1 MMSAKTVNILVVL
14 ILIALSLA
22 ILANSMTKPLGR
34 DEQMYCT
41 AGSLLAQGKMIYR
54 DFSYPAQMPY
64 HPLLYAALFKMLN
77 TTHYLLVGRIL
88 SVVCDI
94 LIVVCI
100 VGIYRRIFK
109 SFAVSAMLLGL
120 AAAVLYVFNPLVDY
134 ANGYAWNHD
143 VVVLF
148 VVLSF
153 WLFVSTDFEQ
163 KSRYLRIAIIGALL
177 TLATCMRIT
186 TALVQLLFFAVL
198 LAQPAESIKQRI
210 KNISPFLIAAGI
222 VLIWPVWVIALAPR
236 AFFLN
241 LVKIPMLYGQ
251 WLHQIGL
258 IHNKFNLIF
267 TCLTTPGYFA
277 LIVLTIYLWL
287 VIVCLRR
294 RLKISNA
301 KNLLLAAL
309 LPLTFFIIALIPP
322 TMWRQYLAMPVPFLI
337 ISFAYPLLYLRKL
350 ANKSSSDKHFK
361 VASAFVAVCVLVAL
375 VSYPVVLYR
384 TVMVSVP
391 ESWVPIQLHRVSE
404 DIAEKLK
411 TQNHV
416 LSAVEGSKLILTLAP
431 LYALEGGCDI
441 YTELSAGS
449 IVYRIADSLTAAD
462 RAVTHTVGPKTLEA
476 LLEKDPP
483 SAVLL
488 GVEMKRLEAPLFE
501 STVVPDRE
509 NWETKTYENG
519 LIVYFKR

>member
-1 MMSAKTVNILVVL
+1 MMSARIANILVVL

-22 ILANSMTKPLGR
+22 ILTNSMTKPLGR

-41 AGSLLAQGKMIYR
+41 AGSLLTQGKMIYR

-77 TTHYLLVGRIL
+77 TTHYLLVGRII
-88 SVVCDI
+88 SVLCDI
-94 LIVVCI
+94 LVMVCI

-109 SFAVSAMLLGL
+109 SFAVSGTLLPL

-143 VVVLF
+143 VAILC

-153 WLFVSTDFEQ
+153 WLFISTDFKQ
-163 KSRYLRIAIIGALL
+163 KLKYWRIAAIGALL

-186 TALVQLLFFAVL
+186 TALVQLLFFVVL
-198 LAQPAESIKQRI
+198 LAQPAESLKQRF
-210 KNISPFLIAAGI
+210 KTALPFLIAAAI
-222 VLIWPVWVIALAPR
+222 LLIWPVWVIALAPR

-241 LVKIPMLYGQ
+241 VLRIPVLYGE
-251 WLHQIGL
+251 WLHQIGMV
-258 IHNKFNLIF
+258 HNKFNLIF
-267 TCLTTPGYFA
+267 TCLTMPGYFA

-294 RLKISNA
+294 RSKISSA
-301 KNLLLAAL
+301 RSLLLAAL
-309 LPLTFFIIALIPP
+309 LPLTFFVIALIPP

-337 ISFAYPLLYLRKL
+337 ISAAFPLLYLRKI
-350 ANKSSSDKHFK
+350 ANKSGLNKHFK
-361 VASAFVAVCVLVAL
+361 IASVLVSVCVVVAV

-384 TVMVSVP
+384 TVMVFVP
-391 ESWVPIQLHRVSE
+391 ESWEPMRLHRVSE
-404 DIAEKLK
+404 DIAEKIK
-411 TQNHV
+411 
-416 LSAVEGSKLILTLAP
+416 EPKLILTLAP

-449 IVYRIADSLTAAD
+449 IVYRIADSLTPAD
-462 RAVTHTVGPKTLEA
+462 RAVTHTVGPETLRA
-476 LLEKDPP
+476 LLEKSPP

-501 STVVPDRE
+501 SAVLPDRE
-509 NWETKTYENG
+509 KWETKTYDTG
-519 LIVYFKR
+519 PTLYFKR